1 MHFIKKDIADNLS
14 EILGIDVE
22 TRDIE
27 TSEGE
32 HGDFSYPA
40 MKASSE
46 LGMAPRDVGER
57 VTEEFDMDAV
67 ERIEVAGPG
76 FVNFFLKPEKF
87 AEKVEKTIKSENMGV
102 EEREGRALVEFSSP
116 NVAKPM
122 HVGHFRN
129 TVLGDSIQRMLE
141 FAGYDTVSEN
151 YIGDWGTQ
159 YGKLVYAYKNFGSRE
174 ELEENPM
181 EHLFELY
188 VKFHKKM
195 DDDVELEEKGREWA
209 SKIEKKEG
217 EAYELWKKFRE
228 ESIKYHKND
237 YARMGIEFDRWT
249 GESTML
255 EETENALQEGID
267 KGVIQKD
274 PDGSL
279 YVEFDDYPTTIL
291 RKADGTTLYLSRD
304 IANLKKRKMEQGF
317 DLNLYIVGSEQN
329 LHFKQLFNMCER
341 MDLDTDGCEH
351 ISYGLLKLK
360 EGSMSSRKGRIVRL
374 SDVLDKAVEK
384 AEEKIESEE
393 AMKNAEEIG
402 IGAVKYANL
411 SVTRNKDIEFD
422 WDSVL
427 TFEGDS
433 GPYIQ
438 YSNTR
443 AKSILR
449 KTGKKGSFDGE
460 FEDKEYRLLKK
471 ISEFPAKVEN
481 AVNQREPAKIANYL
495 SELCERF
502 NSFYHECPVKDA
514 DEDDKNRRIAVTDLF
529 VDVTDQ
535 GMELLGIVP
544 LESM

>member
-1 MHFIKKDIADNLS
+1 
-14 EILGIDVE
+14 
-22 TRDIE
+22 
-27 TSEGE
+27 
-32 HGDFSYPA
+32 
-40 MKASSE
+40 
-46 LGMAPRDVGER
+46 
-57 VTEEFDMDAV
+57 
-67 ERIEVAGPG
+67 
-76 FVNFFLKPEKF
+76 
-87 AEKVEKTIKSENMGV
+87 
-102 EEREGRALVEFSSP
+102 
-116 NVAKPM
+116 
-122 HVGHFRN
+122 
-129 TVLGDSIQRMLE
+129 
-141 FAGYDTVSEN
+141 
-151 YIGDWGTQ
+151 
-159 YGKLVYAYKNFGSRE
+159 
-174 ELEENPM
+174 
-181 EHLFELY
+181 
-188 VKFHKKM
+188 
-195 DDDVELEEKGREWA
+195 
-209 SKIEKKEG
+209 
-217 EAYELWKKFRE
+217 
-228 ESIKYHKND
+228 
-237 YARMGIEFDRWT
+237 
-249 GESTML
+249 
-255 EETENALQEGID
+255 
-267 KGVIQKD
+267 
-274 PDGSL
+274 
-279 YVEFDDYPTTIL
+279 
-291 RKADGTTLYLSRD
+291 
-304 IANLKKRKMEQGF
+304 
-317 DLNLYIVGSEQN
+317 
-329 LHFKQLFNMCER
+329 
-341 MDLDTDGCEH
+341 
-351 ISYGLLKLK
+351 
-360 EGSMSSRKGRIVRL
+360 MSSRKGRIVRL